1 MSDISVSTRNNTGLI
16 YLTRPQA
23 LNALTMDM
31 CSAIETALLGWRD
44 DKQIQQVILYA
55 DGERAFCAGGDVAAL
70 YHMGR
75 AGKIEQI
82 NAFWR
87 EEYRMNSLIAH
98 YPKPVIAMMQGYVM
112 GGGVGIGCHASHR
125 IICETTKL
133 AMPECAIGLVPDV
146 GGSYLLA
153 RTDGHIGE
161 YMALTGA
168 RINPADILATRFADH
183 HIALD
188 RWEDVRAEIIGHNN
202 LDIIDALAS
211 QPDAPSQLDLDKD
224 EINSLFGASTA
235 SAFSTAIA
243 ASGTE
248 FAAGVKK
255 AMGRSSPLSMASI
268 FTLIREVRISDNID
282 SALDWEYRFTSRAI
296 EQADFLEGVRAVL
309 IDKDHAPEWRH
320 NSIDDV
326 PDSLIGRLFEPA
338 SRITG

>member
-16 YLTRPQA
+16 YLKRPQA

-31 CSAIETALLGWRD
+31 CAAIETALSDWRD
-44 DKQIQQVILYA
+44 DNQIQQVILYA
-55 DGERAFCAGGDVAAL
+55 EGERAFCAGGDVAAL
-70 YHMGR
+70 YHMGKD
-75 AGKIEQI
+75 GKIDQI

-87 EEYRMNSLIAH
+87 EEYRMNSFIAH

-153 RTDGHIGE
+153 RTKGHIGE

-168 RINPADILATRFADH
+168 RINPADILATGFADY
-183 HIALD
+183 HIRLEKWETLRSEIIEHNALD
-188 RWEDVRAEIIGHNN
+188 V
-202 LDIIDALAS
+202 IDALSSPAE
-211 QPDAPSQLDLDKD
+211 APSQLEPDRD
-224 EINSLFGASTA
+224 EIDSLFGQPTVGDF
-235 SAFSTAIA
+235 SAAIA
-243 ASGTE
+243 ASETE
-248 FAAGVKK
+248 FTASIKK

-268 FTLIREVRISDNID
+268 FTLIREVRKADNID

-296 EQADFLEGVRAVL
+296 EHADFLEGVRAVL
-309 IDKDHAPEWRH
+309 IDKDHAPHWRH
-320 NSIDDV
+320 KDINDV
-326 PDSLIGRLFEPA
+326 PDSLIDQLFAPA
-338 SRITG
+338 SRTTG

>member
-1 MSDISVSTRNNTGLI
+1 MSDISISTQHNTGLI
-16 YLTRPQA
+16 YLTRSQA

-31 CSAIETALLGWRD
+31 CSAIETALIGWRD
-44 DKQIQQVILYA
+44 DQQIQQVILYA
-55 DGERAFCAGGDVAAL
+55 EGERAFCAGGDVAAL
-70 YHMGR
+70 YHL
-75 AGKIEQI
+75 GKSGMIKQI

-125 IICETTKL
+125 IICETSKL

-168 RINPADILATRFADH
+168 RINPADILATRFADN

-188 RWEDVRAEIIGHNN
+188 KWEMVRAEIIENN
-202 LDIIDALAS
+202 HLDIINALSS
-211 QPDAPSQLDLDKD
+211 QPDEPSQLALHLD
-224 EINSLFGASTA
+224 EINSLFGNTTIGE
-235 SAFSTAIA
+235 FSTAIA
-243 ASGTE
+243 LSQTD
-248 FAAGVKK
+248 FAASIKK
-255 AMGRSSPLSMASI
+255 AMLRSSPLSMASI
-268 FTLIREVRISDNID
+268 FTLIREVRKADNID

-309 IDKDHAPEWRH
+309 VDKDHAPNWLH
-320 NSIDDV
+320 SQIDDV
-326 PDSLIGRLFEPA
+326 PEALIAELFAPA
-338 SRITG
+338 SRTV